1 MSGVWGTSLK
11 SYEKEAFFKSFS
23 LLFLVQFIFLTLVM
37 WQYHKSVDHKY
48 DMKIMH
54 EMTQC
59 SYTLDCP
66 EYEMDFVHDLK
77 NRELNRFYD
86 GSEYY
91 MLFTIPTSNSDYLKF
106 SLSKEKYEKEHK
118 KIIYDNLVTYLLFV
132 MIILLISGVFARFSL
147 RPLNE
152 ALRLNDEF
160 VKDMLHDFNT
170 PISSLKINFKI
181 LQKKFGNDDAI
192 NRSEEAMQ
200 TIASLQSNL
209 SYFLS
214 HSPLTHEKLDLE
226 ATIVARVKGY
236 EDIFPDI
243 DFLVD
248 IPKVYLE
255 VNRDSFLRI
264 VDNLLSNACKYNVK
278 DGNVHIFFKE
288 NTLVIEDSGIG
299 IKEPQKIFDRFY
311 KETSRGMGI
320 GLHVV
325 KKLCDDLNIHIEV
338 ESKLK
343 KGTKFLINLEKVML
357 R

>member
-1 MSGVWGTSLK
+1 MWGTCLK
-11 SYEKEAFFKSFS
+11 SYEKEAFLKSFS

-66 EYEMDFVHDLK
+66 KYEMDFVHDLK
-77 NRELNRFYD
+77 GKELNHLYG

-91 MLFTIPTSNSDYLKF
+91 MLFTIPTSSSDYLKF
-106 SLSKEKYEKEHK
+106 SLSKEEYEKEHE
-118 KIIYDNLVTYLLFV
+118 KIVYDNLVTYLLFL
-132 MIILLISGVFARFSL
+132 MITVLISGLFARFSL
-147 RPLNE
+147 RPLND

-170 PISSLKINFKI
+170 PLSSLKINFKL
-181 LQKKFGNDDAI
+181 LQKKFGSDEAI
-192 NRSEEAMQ
+192 NRSEEAMT
-200 TIASLQSNL
+200 TIADLQSNL

-214 HSPLTHEKLDLE
+214 HSPLTQEKLDLE
-226 ATIVARVKGY
+226 ATIVARVKSY
-236 EDIFPDI
+236 EHLFPDI

-255 VNRDSFLRI
+255 INRESFLRV

-278 DGNVHIFFKE
+278 NGNVHIFWKKD
-288 NTLVIEDSGIG
+288 TLVIEDSGIG
-299 IKEPQKIFDRFY
+299 IKEPQKIFNRFY

-325 KKLCDDLNIHIEV
+325 KKLCDDLNILIDV
-338 ESKLK
+338 ESELNR
-343 KGTKFLINLEKVML
+343 GTKILLNLEKVMFG
-357 R
+357 